1 MKETEENGQTWYPVS
16 EAVRKTGVPSHV
28 LRYWED
34 ELGLTI
40 RRTAQGHRIYSEE
53 DLMTFRKVRDLKDKG
68 IQLKA
73 IRLLF
78 EKSGEDVRLSE
89 LLGQGLYERQEETAA
104 KQEQTAMKQEQTA
117 VKQEQTAAK
126 QEETAAKQETAAV
139 NQGPHE
145 WQESIETARDVEY
158 EILPKSE
165 TGTYQLFET
174 MLCGL
179 IREAVAGQNEKL
191 EAELA
196 DLIRSEIEELYI
208 QLRQDMGERE
218 AAAAQTSGM
227 SGTEHGRIS
236 LLQKIKKRFTLK

>member
-89 LLGQGLYERQEETAA
+89 LLGQSLYERQE
-104 KQEQTAMKQEQTA
+104 QTAVKQEQTA

-126 QEETAAKQETAAV
+126 QEQTAAKQETAAV

-145 WQESIETARDVEY
+145 WQESIETAGDVEY